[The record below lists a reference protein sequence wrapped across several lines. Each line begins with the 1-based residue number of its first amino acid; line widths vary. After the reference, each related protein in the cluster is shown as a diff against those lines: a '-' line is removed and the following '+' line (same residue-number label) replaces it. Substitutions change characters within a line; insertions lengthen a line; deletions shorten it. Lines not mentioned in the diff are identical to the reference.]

1 MKRIKSAPAD
11 ISKMSHRK
19 KPNIPIFGC
28 NTFNNILFLNQDKKN
43 EIDKNKGMD
52 KKNEIDKNKESIYAL
67 FDYKFFDTFTKQTD
81 INLNTENNYKSH
93 KQIVT
98 TRKKVSN
105 IISGIISDTFNETNK
120 YIPETDNYFIQ
131 ILIEIINNFLTNKFN
146 RKNLESLIISLF
158 IRFTITHL
166 YHDVL
171 VNVKNVVHIN

>member
-11 ISKMSHRK
+11 IAKMCNRK
-19 KPNIPIFGC
+19 KPNDTILQTK
-28 NTFNNILFLNQDKKN
+28 TFNNVLFLNLGKK
-43 EIDKNKGMD
+43 K
-52 KKNEIDKNKESIYAL
+52 EIDKNKESIYRL
-67 FDYKFFDTFTKQTD
+67 FDYKLCDTFTNKKQTD
-81 INLNTENNYKSH
+81 INLNTENSYKSN

-131 ILIEIINNFLTNKFN
+131 VLIEIINNFLTNKFN

>member
-11 ISKMSHRK
+11 IAKMSHRK
-19 KPNIPIFGC
+19 KPNIPIFEC

-43 EIDKNKGMD
+43 EIY
-52 KKNEIDKNKESIYAL
+52 KNKESIYAL
-67 FDYKFFDTFTKQTD
+67 FDYKFFGTFTKKTD
-81 INLNTENNYKSH
+81 INLNTENSYKSNKH
-93 KQIVT
+93 IVT
-98 TRKKVSN
+98 TKKKVSN

-171 VNVKNVVHIN
+171 VNVKNIVHIN